1 MKKLKFDLYSPWI
14 SGALFLLAIPFLAVE
29 SMALF
34 LVAFVFSFRI
44 KTALTPTG
52 KRYIPFISSEKVA
65 YEHRGKLRSYRGQL
79 AFFYWLLL
87 AIGTWLL
94 VADICSLPVSG

>member
-34 LVAFVFSFRI
+34 LFAFVFSFRI

-65 YEHRGKLRSYRGQL
+65 YEHQGKLHVYRSKFV
-79 AFFYWLLL
+79 FFYWLCL
-87 AIGTWLL
+87 AIGTVLL
-94 VADICSLPVSG
+94 VQAFCG